1 MKKILFISMRNPF
14 SGKYSGDVIRSLKI
28 INLLKTKFEVQVVC
42 LDHKKFIDEKN
53 RYISFKSP
61 NIFFKILNCL
71 LSVLKIQPIQFGL
84 FFSNELKNYINNYA
98 NNFDYLFF
106 YHIRSSQYLP
116 KNFMGKTILEM
127 NDLYSDNYLQTF
139 KYLSIF
145 NPLKYLYFFESILMK
160 KVENIVFSNFDRITL
175 LSKNEVKKINSK
187 FKNKIFAIDELV
199 YQVNKKFFFSKKN
212 FRILFIGNLSYLPNL
227 LACRDFIRN
236 ILPKLREKS
245 PKIKFS
251 IIGNITRL
259 NRILLSDK
267 AGVEILGSQKNIS
280 KFIKNTICGIA
291 NLEIATGVQG
301 KVLTYMSFGLPVICS
316 NKVAKNFGSNVIKYD
331 KNDELFEKITNLMVN
346 KFKSNKLSKESI
358 KYTKKLNLN
367 NMKLNYLKLLKF

>member
-1 MKKILFISMRNPF
+1 M
-14 SGKYSGDVIRSLKI
+14 
-28 INLLKTKFEVQVVC
+28 
-42 LDHKKFIDEKN
+42 
-53 RYISFKSP
+53 
-61 NIFFKILNCL
+61 
-71 LSVLKIQPIQFGL
+71 
-84 FFSNELKNYINNYA
+84 
-98 NNFDYLFF
+98 
-106 YHIRSSQYLP
+106 
-116 KNFMGKTILEM
+116 
-127 NDLYSDNYLQTF
+127 
-139 KYLSIF
+139 
-145 NPLKYLYFFESILMK
+145 
-160 KVENIVFSNFDRITL
+160 
-175 LSKNEVKKINSK
+175 K

-199 YQVNKKFFFSKKN
+199 YTVNKKFLFSKKN
-212 FRILFIGNLSYLPNL
+212 FRILFIGNLSYLPNY

-236 ILPKLREKS
+236 ILPRLREKS
-245 PKIKFS
+245 PNIKFS

-259 NRILLSDK
+259 NQILLSNK

>member
-28 INLLKTKFEVQVVC
+28 INLLKTKFEVQVIC
-42 LDHKKFIDEKN
+42 LDDKKFIDEKN

-61 NIFFKILNCL
+61 NIFLKILYCL

-84 FFSNELKNYINNYA
+84 FFSNELKNYIYNYA

-139 KYLSIF
+139 QYLNIL

-160 KVENIVFSNFDRITL
+160 KVENIVFNNFDRITL
-175 LSKNEVKKINSK
+175 LSKNEVKKINLK

-199 YQVNKKFFFSKKN
+199 YTVNKKFLFSKKN

-316 NKVAKNFGSNVIKYD
+316 SKVAKNFGSNVIKYD
-331 KNDELFEKITNLMVN
+331 KNVELFEKITNLMVN
-346 KFKSNKLSKESI
+346 KLKSNKFSKVSI